1 MRNYYKITFV
11 FGITIDF
18 DDNPSLLVI
27 LCLQNRHIIIECG
40 IQQDFL
46 LGFYEAC
53 GQRRKKALLILM

>member
-1 MRNYYKITFV
+1 MRSYYKITFV
-11 FGITIDF
+11 FGITVDF
-18 DDNPSLLVI
+18 DDNPFYNTVFAEQTYNYRVCS
-27 LCLQNRHIIIECG
+27 